1 MSVRG
6 RDGGAQLA
14 ALTCEKLCS
23 LMSAA
28 TRITTTPASH
38 VASRGR
44 FDIHFQP
51 GSASSAFT
59 RSGGMFPSRWFFLLL
74 HTQVASVRSVLSR
87 DTVDG
92 YLPTVPSS
100 MLLFQKACSASC

>member
-6 RDGGAQLA
+6 RDGGAQIT
-14 ALTCEKLCS
+14 ALTCVMLCS
-23 LMSAA
+23 SMSAA
-28 TRITTTPASH
+28 TRFTTPASH

-44 FDIHFQP
+44 FDVHFQP